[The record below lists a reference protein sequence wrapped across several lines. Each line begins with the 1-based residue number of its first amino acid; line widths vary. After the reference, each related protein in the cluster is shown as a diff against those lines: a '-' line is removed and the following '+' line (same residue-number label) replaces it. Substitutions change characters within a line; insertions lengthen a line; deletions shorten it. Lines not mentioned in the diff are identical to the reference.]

1 MQTYEEFRYKSISKM
16 ISELNEYQKSEF
28 FGDVDDI
35 ESVIKN
41 EPLDIIEWLAE
52 RISEL
57 EMEVKE

>member
-35 ESVIKN
+35 ESVMKN
-41 EPLDIIEWLAE
+41 EPLDIIEWLSE

>member
-35 ESVIKN
+35 ESVMKN